1 MKILLI
7 DDDAEL
13 CAMLAEYLGAEGFE
27 VTVCGNGEA
36 GTEAAV
42 SGAYDAV
49 VLDIMLPR
57 MSGIDVLRAI
67 RQRAAVPVLMLT
79 AKGSDV
85 DRVVGLE
92 LGADDYL
99 PKPCYPRELVARLRA
114 VLRRTQHGGGMPGT
128 GTGTGTGQGQGQG
141 GPGQGTGPA
150 DQLAAAGVVLQPAQ
164 RIARFADT
172 LLELTVTEFNLLEY
186 LLRNVDRAI
195 SKDELSE
202 RILGRAREAYDRSVD
217 VHIGKLRQK
226 LAAAGG
232 PDHLIA
238 TVWGFGYR
246 LESRPV
252 A

>member
-128 GTGTGTGQGQGQG
+128 GQGQGQ
-141 GPGQGTGPA
+141 GQGTGPA

>member
-85 DRVVGLE
+85 DRVVGTE

-128 GTGTGTGQGQGQG
+128 GQGQG

-195 SKDELSE
+195 SRTSSPSASWAARAKPTTAASTCTSASC
-202 RILGRAREAYDRSVD
+202 GRSWRRP
-217 VHIGKLRQK
+217 
-226 LAAAGG
+226 AA
-232 PDHLIA
+232 P
-238 TVWGFGYR
+238 TT
-246 LESRPV
+246 
-252 A
+252 